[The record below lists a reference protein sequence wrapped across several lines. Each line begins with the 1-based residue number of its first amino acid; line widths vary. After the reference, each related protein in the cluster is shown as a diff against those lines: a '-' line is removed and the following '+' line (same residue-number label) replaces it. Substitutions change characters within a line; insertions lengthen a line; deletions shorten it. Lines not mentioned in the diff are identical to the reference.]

1 MRRAWLTAAV
11 ALVLA
16 GAATGYAVSVR
27 QPAAPATAP
36 VALAEDRIYFRDSAG
51 RVSSVRTTD
60 PSGDREPLGL
70 RCDRFAAAATSAIC
84 LTGDAGAGLPTTTA
98 LILDRDLHET
108 RRIHLAGIPSRA
120 QVSRSGRMISW
131 TVFVTG
137 DSYRASGFS
146 TWTGILDTRTGYA
159 VVNMENIHL
168 FIDGRRYHSPDV
180 NYWGVTFAA
189 DDTTFYATASTRGR
203 TYLVRGDY
211 AQWEAHTLTTGVEC
225 PSLSPDGTRIV
236 YKRRDDAASG
246 APWRLAVMELSSLR
260 TVTLAEPHG
269 VDDQAVW
276 LDPATVAYARGG
288 AIFAVPADGTGTPR
302 ELIRDGTSPVRF
314 RAPG

>member
-1 MRRAWLTAAV
+1 MKRAWIT
-11 ALVLA
+11 ALVAVVLLG
-16 GAATGYAVSVR
+16 GATAYAVSVR
-27 QPAAPATAP
+27 QPAAPAT
-36 VALAEDRIYFRDSAG
+36 VQDGLTDGRLYFRAATG
-51 RVSSVRTTD
+51 QLTSVRASD
-60 PSGDREPLGL
+60 PTGEREALGL
-70 RCDRFAAAATSAIC
+70 RCDRFAAAQASAIC
-84 LTGDAGAGLPTTTA
+84 LIANAGPGLPTTTA

-108 RRIHLAGIPSRA
+108 RRINLAGIPSRA
-120 QVSRSGRMISW
+120 QVSRTGRMISW

-168 FIDGRRYHSPDV
+168 YVDGERYHSPDV

-211 AQWEAHTLTTGVEC
+211 AKWEAHTVTTGVEC

-236 YKRRDDAASG
+236 YKRRDDSAAG
-246 APWRLAVMELSSLR
+246 APWRLAVLDLSTLR
-260 TVTLAEPHG
+260 STTLAEAQG
-269 VDDQAVW
+269 VDDQAIW
-276 LDPATVAYARGG
+276 LDPATVAYARDGEV
-288 AIFAVPADGTGTPR
+288 FAVPADGSGVPR
-302 ELIRDGTSPVRF
+302 RLVADGTSPVLF
-314 RAPG
+314 RAPE

>member
-1 MRRAWLTAAV
+1 MRRAWITAAV

-16 GAATGYAVSVR
+16 GGATAYAVSVR
-27 QPAAPATAP
+27 QPAAPAGST
-36 VALAEDRIYFRDSAG
+36 ALAGDRIFFRDSAG
-51 RVSSVRTTD
+51 QVASVRATD
-60 PSGDREPLGL
+60 PSGPRQPLGL

-84 LTGDAGAGLPTTTA
+84 LTGEVGASLPTATA
-98 LILDRDLHET
+98 LILDQELHET
-108 RRIHLAGIPSRA
+108 RRIRLAGVPSRA

-137 DSYRASGFS
+137 DSYRTSGFS
-146 TWTGILDTRTGYA
+146 TWTGILDTRTGYL

-168 FIDGRRYHSPDV
+168 YVDGRRYYSPDV

-189 DDTTFYATASTRGR
+189 DDSTFYATVSTRGR
-203 TYLVRGDY
+203 TYLARGDY
-211 AQWEAHTLTTGVEC
+211 TKWEAHTVTTGVEC

-236 YKRRDDAASG
+236 YKRRDDVAPG
-246 APWRLAVMELSSLR
+246 APWRLAVLELAGLR
-260 TVTLAEPHG
+260 SVDLAETQG

-288 AIFAVPADGTGTPR
+288 RIFAVPADGTGTPH
-302 ELIRDGTSPVRF
+302 ELISGGTSPVRL